1 MGLLRSTKS
10 KTTKDENDENM
21 PRLAIA
27 EVVLVYCNIV
37 NNNYLEDLRGLYTF
51 ILNNSFGQ
59 LLDISAKQIIF

>member
-1 MGLLRSTKS
+1 
-10 KTTKDENDENM
+10 M